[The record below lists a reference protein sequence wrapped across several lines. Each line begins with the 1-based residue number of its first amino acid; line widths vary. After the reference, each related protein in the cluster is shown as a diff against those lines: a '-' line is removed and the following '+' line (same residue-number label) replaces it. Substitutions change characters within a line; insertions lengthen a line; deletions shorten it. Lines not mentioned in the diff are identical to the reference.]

1 MKITIK
7 KRTVKTADFLGT
19 FQPKIKRTRSEPR
32 TRIKRLLREA
42 LSFQDKEIL
51 EDIDKKFPT

>member
-7 KRTVKTADFLGT
+7 KKTIKTADFLGT
-19 FQPKIKRTRSEPR
+19 FQPKIKRPRAEPR

-42 LSFQDKEIL
+42 LTFQDKEIL
-51 EDIDKKFPT
+51 EDIHKNFPT